1 MKKMK
6 MKMKG
11 VVPKES
17 SPYVVGED
25 PRTRLRHQSL
35 LLDFEEL
42 QKETEA
48 MKYKLQMMK
57 QKKLTLSTEVRFL
70 RKRYKYLIT
79 NQSPK
84 PQPKQDFLQPQ
95 KFDTRINGATKG
107 KKYSKKEAA
116 LRHPVLVSD
125 LNRKERI
132 YNGGEATMRK
142 PASIFDLNQKARAFN
157 GKEAAL
163 PTSAPKFDLN
173 QKERI
178 YSGKDAAKRN
188 STPVF
193 DLNQISTEEEEIQA
207 DCEPLRTEESKK
219 SLLRGG
225 SDEQL
230 NDMKISI
237 CRNAGSG
244 SNRAGKRKISWQD
257 QVALR
262 V

>member
-6 MKMKG
+6 GAVVMK
-11 VVPKES
+11 P
-17 SPYVVGED
+17 SPYAVYED
-25 PRTRLRHQSL
+25 SRTRFKHQSL
-35 LLDFEEL
+35 LQDFEEL

-48 MKYKLQMMK
+48 MKKKLQMMK
-57 QKKLTLSTEVRFL
+57 QKKLTLSAEVRFL
-70 RKRYKYLIT
+70 RKRYKYLT
-79 NQSPK
+79 ANQLPN
-84 PQPKQDFLQPQ
+84 PQPKQDFVLPQ
-95 KFDTRINGATKG
+95 KFDVRHTGAQKG
-107 KKYSKKEAA
+107 KNNGKMEAA
-116 LRHPVLVSD
+116 LRPPVPAPV

-132 YNGGEATMRK
+132 YNGAEATLRK
-142 PASIFDLNQKARAFN
+142 PAPIFDLNQKARTFS

-163 PTSAPKFDLN
+163 PGSAPIFDMK

-178 YSGKDAAKRN
+178 YSGKDATKRHI
-188 STPVF
+188 TPVF
-193 DLNQISTEEEEIQA
+193 DLNQILTDEELQS
-207 DCEPLRTEESKK
+207 DSEPSGMDEPKK

-230 NDMKISI
+230 NDTKLSI
-237 CRNAGSG
+237 CRNMGNG